1 MKFDLDFEIN
11 DLPEEQ
17 TENFEYLSK
26 AYGLE
31 PAQDMAL
38 VDANMK
44 QALETVAAT
53 MSLEQRQIVGFQ
65 LKDLVSSCI
74 MNGEPCDMVG

>member
-1 MKFDLDFEIN
+1 M
-11 DLPEEQ
+11 
-17 TENFEYLSK
+17 
-26 AYGLE
+26 
-31 PAQDMAL
+31 
-38 VDANMK
+38 DANMK

-74 MNGEPCDMVG
+74 MNGEPCDMVGYVCNCTLGNNLRRRYRQSTKLNLNLT